1 MRIKFLSV
9 ILSFLLM
16 SIAISSCLDSDDNY
30 EYSSDATIRAFG
42 IDTIGKGIYYKFTI
56 DQLKREIYNVDSLP
70 VGSDT
75 IIDKILIDTLTVT
88 GWVTSGLNDTL
99 FNTSDSV
106 DLREP
111 IKLKVH
117 AADGVTVREY
127 TIKVNVHKQDP
138 DSLIWREMAAL
149 PASPVSGKQKSVIL
163 KEELFVYTSS
173 TTAYRS
179 SLSTPASLQW
189 SLINVKLPEGAKLNS
204 IVSFNNQL
212 FITTENGE
220 AHYSDNGINWTPMDM
235 QGMQM
240 VTFLGGI
247 PEDKVTGSKNRLTGI
262 FTKDGENYF
271 CAKNL
276 EETSWQKSEET
287 IPENFPLEDIYSTVF
302 TNASGIKQTVI
313 VGNTETV
320 TADNTE
326 ITTEETVPWF
336 TMDGLTWA
344 DMSTPTDFSCP
355 AMKNPSI
362 MYYGGLFHMMGGD
375 FNIIRTSR
383 VGIEWNEAAT
393 KFRYPT
399 EIKVTPGKEEDD
411 KDTIEYISLFKDKG
425 DYSLTID
432 TNHYIWIVW
441 SSDGSVWRGRQ
452 NKLGFK

>member
-75 IIDKILIDTLTVT
+75 IIDKILIDTLSVT

-149 PASPVSGKQKSVIL
+149 PASPVSGKPKSVIL
-163 KEELFVYTSS
+163 KGELFVYTSS

-189 SLINVKLPEGAKLNS
+189 SPINVDLPEGAKLNS
-204 IVSFNNQL
+204 IVSFNDQL
-212 FITTENGE
+212 FITTTNGE
-220 AHYSDNGINWTPMDM
+220 AFYSDNGINWTQMDM

-262 FTKDGENYF
+262 FTKDDKNYF

-344 DMSTPTDFSCP
+344 DMSTPTAFSCP

-399 EIKVTPGKEEDD
+399 EIKVTPGKEEND

>member
-189 SLINVKLPEGAKLNS
+189 SLINVELPEGAKLNS

-212 FITTENGE
+212 FITTTSGE
-220 AHYSDNGINWTPMDM
+220 AFYSDNGISWTQMDM

-271 CAKNL
+271 CAKNI
-276 EETSWQKSEET
+276 EETTWEIGEET
-287 IPENFPLEDIYSTVF
+287 IPKDFPLEGIYSTVF

-313 VGNTETV
+313 VGNTET
-320 TADNTE
+320 TA
-326 ITTEETVPWF
+326 EETVPWF

-362 MYYGGLFHMMGGD
+362 TYYGGLFHMMGGD

-399 EIKVTPGKEEDD
+399 EIKVTPGEEEDD

>member
-99 FNTSDSV
+99 FNTNDSV

-138 DSLIWREMAAL
+138 DSLIWKEMAAL
-149 PASPVSGKQKSVIL
+149 PTSPASGKQKSVIL

-189 SLINVKLPEGAKLNS
+189 SLINVEHLPADAKLNS

-212 FITTENGE
+212 FITTTSGE
-220 AHYSDNGINWTPMDM
+220 ALYSDNGISWSKMDM

-247 PEDKVTGSKNRLTGI
+247 PEDKVTGSKNKLTGV
-262 FTKDGENYF
+262 FTKDNKNYF
-271 CAKNL
+271 CAKNI
-276 EETSWQKSEET
+276 EETTWETNEEI
-287 IPENFPLEDIYSTVF
+287 IPDDFPLQGIYSTVF

-313 VGNTETV
+313 VGNTET
-320 TADNTE
+320 
-326 ITTEETVPWF
+326 TVEKTIPWF

-375 FNIIRTSR
+375 FNFIRSSR
-383 VGIEWNEAAT
+383 VGIAWEEAAT

-399 EIKVTPGKEEDD
+399 EIKVIPGEEEDD

-425 DYSLTID
+425 DYSLAID
-432 TNHYIWIVW
+432 ANHYIWIVW
-441 SSDGSVWRGRQ
+441 SKDGSVWRGRQ
-452 NKLGFK
+452 NKLGFKQQ

>member
-75 IIDKILIDTLTVT
+75 IIDKILIDTLSVT
-88 GWVTSGLNDTL
+88 GRVTSGLNDTL

-163 KEELFVYTSS
+163 KGELFVYTSS

-189 SLINVKLPEGAKLNS
+189 SLINVELPEGAKLNS
-204 IVSFNNQL
+204 IVSFNDQL
-212 FITTENGE
+212 FITTTSGE
-220 AHYSDNGINWTPMDM
+220 AFYSDNGISWTQMDM

-247 PEDKVTGSKNRLTGI
+247 PEDKIIGNKNILTGI
-262 FTKDGENYF
+262 FTKEGANYF
-271 CAKNL
+271 CAKDT
-276 EETSWQKSEET
+276 EEATWRKGEEV
-287 IPENFPLEDIYSTVF
+287 IPAGFPLEDIYSTVF

-313 VGNTETV
+313 VGNTETTV
-320 TADNTE
+320 
-326 ITTEETVPWF
+326 EETVPWF
-336 TMDGLTWA
+336 TMGGPTTMDGLTWTG
-344 DMSTPTDFSCP
+344 MSTPTDFSCP

-362 MYYGGLFHMMGGD
+362 MYYGGLFYMMGGD

-399 EIKVTPGKEEDD
+399 EIKVTPGEKEDD

-425 DYSLTID
+425 DYSLAID
-432 TNHYIWIVW
+432 TKHYIWIVW
-441 SSDGSVWRGRQ
+441 NSDGSVWRGRQ